1 MKINRKSE
9 RRRARDDAKVRKS
22 EKVMLY
28 KARKDALR
36 RRQKTR

>member
-1 MKINRKSE
+1 MRISEKSE

-28 KARKDALR
+28 KAKKDALR
-36 RRQKTR
+36 RR